1 MKRLSMCLGVVL
13 GIFISHDAYASSI
26 QAHNPETIFARACG
40 SCHGAKGLGGVSW
53 VKNNP
58 ADQRIAPQIAGLAAA
73 TIKVRVRSGADNAAM
88 PGFGVQEI
96 TDAELDALATF
107 IQSNPSG
114 VPTPTQP
121 SGKEIVLNILDA
133 DPWYTDGGKDNKA
146 DPFKDVRRVVLQP
159 DQYLKVIN
167 TGRTW
172 HTFTNATLGKDS
184 GFIGYA
190 GNYKKK
196 KKDLDQ
202 KVKAGMGFYYADQT
216 SGLTAGCNKYIC
228 KIHPY
233 MTVEVCTAGNTPK
246 GPNDVLGLTRA
257 HKHPLGLPSVPG
269 IGDEV
274 WVSTQ
279 SQEEIGEKTT
289 KVKNKSVK
297 DFDGAYQ
304 VINTSNWNVT
314 RIPNVGNNP
323 HNAWPRHTPT
333 RDIVI
338 STNWHDNR
346 LSLMDASTKTVVNE
360 FRSGAAN
367 AHVMVTPGSENR
379 DSWFVSHMGGV
390 AMAEISAELLEAGLN
405 PNISLLRG
413 KAGPHGL
420 WFCDDENHF
429 IVADTFNNS
438 TSIFDVDFGHMA
450 ATATGGTNPLAT
462 GIQNGLGTGGCTRG
476 VATNAATADLSIY
489 DIDPTFAIPHLDHNT
504 TWSAVPTNGAY
515 KNAAGNL
522 SIRVTE
528 PGADLVTPHPLA
540 ASPETIEQKRWAHLP
555 IQSPVSPADATTH
568 GRFVVTANKAS
579 FNVLITGLDSITG
592 LPWGSFMVPAGL
604 GAHGVT
610 FGKKSRCDTNHDGV
624 EDTDAHYPE
633 VVCYYAYVTNT
644 FEDYIGVYDMEKI
657 DINDDKVN
665 NNPSGVGM
673 QNPGSALLAEQV
685 YLEGGAVQAVITLDP
700 GIATLCGSVLDCG
713 TGPTGGTYVSNL
725 PIGVLCP
732 DCRSGVHVG
741 DIPLILTTGAPLAG
755 PAGDPAIADS
765 LTNNGAKSKYAYLK
779 EPVWVD
785 TMTVGCVLAANNCD
799 NTPFESGE
807 VGNLNTEVTLD
818 LELGTNTGAQ
828 GIVVRPASA
837 PWTP

>member
-1 MKRLSMCLGVVL
+1 MKRLL
-13 GIFISHDAYASSI
+13 IFLAVAIWIVIGHDAYATSI
-26 QAHNPETIFARACG
+26 QPQPDSATIFVRACAT
-40 SCHGAKGLGGVSW
+40 CHGAKGLGGVSW

-73 TIKVRVRSGADNAAM
+73 TIKARVRAGAENAAM

-96 TDAELDALATF
+96 TDGELDALAAF
-107 IQSNPSG
+107 IQSNPNG
-114 VPTPTQP
+114 VPTPTKP
-121 SGKEIVLNILDA
+121 GGKEVILYALDA
-133 DPWYTDGGKDNKA
+133 DPWFTDGGKDKKA

-172 HTFTNATLGKDS
+172 HTFTNANLGKDS

-196 KKDLDQ
+196 KGDLDQ
-202 KVKAGMGFYYADQT
+202 KVKAGKGFYYADQT

-257 HKHPLGLPSVPG
+257 HKHPLGLPPVPG
-269 IGDEV
+269 FGDEV

-279 SQEEIGEKTT
+279 SQEEVGEKTT

-304 VINTSNWNVT
+304 VINTTAWTVT

-323 HNAWPRHTPT
+323 HNAWPGHTPS
-333 RDIVI
+333 RDVVI

-346 LSLMDASTKTVVNE
+346 LSLMDANTKSLVNE

-367 AHVMVTPGSENR
+367 AHVMVTPGPENR
-379 DSWFVSHMGGV
+379 DSWFVSHMGGI
-390 AMAEISAELLEAGLN
+390 AMAEISAELLEAGIN
-405 PNISLLRG
+405 PNVSLWRG

-438 TSIFDVDFGHMA
+438 ASIFDVDFGHMA
-450 ATATGGTNPLAT
+450 ATVTGGTNPLAT
-462 GIQNGLGTGGCTRG
+462 GIQNGLGAGGCARG
-476 VATNAATADLSIY
+476 VAANAGTADLAIY
-489 DIDPTFAIPHLDHNT
+489 DIDPTFAIPHLDHYT
-504 TWSAVPTNGAY
+504 TWSEVPANGVY
-515 KNAAGNL
+515 KNTAGNL
-522 SIRVTE
+522 AIRMTE
-528 PGADLVTPHPLA
+528 PGTDLVTSHPLA

-555 IQSPVSPADATTH
+555 IQSPISPPDATTH

-579 FNVLITGLDSITG
+579 FNVLITGMDPTTG
-592 LPWGSFMVPAGL
+592 LPWGSFMAPAGL

-610 FGKKSRCDTNHDGV
+610 FGKKSQCDTDRDGV
-624 EDTDAHYPE
+624 EDTAASPS
-633 VVCYYAYVTNT
+633 VICYYAFVTNT
-644 FEDYIGVYDMEKI
+644 FEDYVSVYDLEKI
-657 DINDDKVN
+657 DINDDMVN
-665 NNPSGVGM
+665 NNPLGVGM
-673 QNPGSALLAEQV
+673 QNPGSALLAERV
-685 YLEGGAVQAVITLDP
+685 YLEGGAVKAVITLDP

-741 DIPLILTTGAPLAG
+741 DIPLTLTTGAPLAG
-755 PAGDPAIADS
+755 PAGQVAD
-765 LTNNGAKSKYAYLK
+765 TGAKSKYAYLK

-785 TMTVGCVLAANNCD
+785 TMTVGCVLGANNCD
-799 NTPFESGE
+799 NTPFEPGE

-828 GIVVRPASA
+828 GIVVRPTSA

>member
-1 MKRLSMCLGVVL
+1 MKRLSIYLGVAIWIL
-13 GIFISHDAYASSI
+13 IGHDAYATSI
-26 QAHNPETIFARACG
+26 QTQDPATIFARACG

-53 VKNNP
+53 VKNDP
-58 ADQRIAPQIAGLAAA
+58 ADQRIAPQIAGLTAA
-73 TIKVRVRSGADNAAM
+73 TIKVRVRSGANNAAM

-107 IQSNPSG
+107 IQNNPSG
-114 VPTPTQP
+114 VPAPATPG
-121 SGKEIVLNILDA
+121 GKEVVLYALDA
-133 DPWYTDGGKDNKA
+133 DPWFTDGGKDKKV
-146 DPFKDVRRVVLQP
+146 DPFKDVKRVVLQP

-172 HTFTNATLGKDS
+172 HTFTNAHNGKDS

-202 KVKAGMGFYYADQT
+202 KVKAGMGYYYADQV

-233 MTVEVCTAGNTPK
+233 MTVEVCTAGNIPK

-274 WVSTQ
+274 WVSAQ
-279 SQEEIGEKTT
+279 SQEEAGEKTT
-289 KVKNKSVK
+289 KIKNKSVK
-297 DFDGAYQ
+297 NFDGAYQ
-304 VINTSNWNVT
+304 VINTATWNIT

-323 HNAWPRHTPT
+323 HNAWPGQTPT

-346 LSLMDASTKTVVNE
+346 LSLMDATTKTVVNE

-367 AHVMVTPGSENR
+367 AHVMVTPGSGNS
-379 DSWFVSHMGGV
+379 DSWFVSHMGGI
-390 AMAEISAELLEAGLN
+390 AMAEISAQLLEAGQN
-405 PNISLLRG
+405 PNIGLWRG

-420 WFCDDENHF
+420 WFCDDEKHF

-438 TSIFDVDFGHMA
+438 TSIFDIDFGHMA
-450 ATATGGTNPLAT
+450 ATDTGGTNPLAT

-476 VATNAATADLSIY
+476 LAANAVTADVSIY
-489 DIDPTFAIPHLDHNT
+489 DIDPSFSTPHLDHNT
-504 TWSAVPTNGAY
+504 TWSAAPAAGVF

-522 SIRVTE
+522 AVKVID
-528 PGADLVTPHPLA
+528 PGADLATPHPLA
-540 ASPETIEQKRWAHLP
+540 PSAIVETIEQKRWAHLP
-555 IQSPVSPADATTH
+555 IQSPISPADATTH

-579 FNVLITGLDSITG
+579 FNVVITGLDSTTG
-592 LPWGSFMVPAGL
+592 VPWGSFTVPAGL

-610 FGKKSRCDTNHDGV
+610 FGKKSRCDTTGDGV
-624 EDTDAHYPE
+624 EDTDYPGAI
-633 VVCYYAYVTNT
+633 CYYAYVTNT
-644 FEDYIGVYDMEKI
+644 FEDYVSVYDLERI
-657 DINDDKVN
+657 DINDDQVN
-665 NNPSGVGM
+665 NNLPGVGM
-673 QNPGSALLAEQV
+673 QNPGSALLTEQV
-685 YLEGGAVQAVITLDP
+685 YLEGGAVEAVITLDP

-732 DCRSGVHVG
+732 DCSSGVHVG

-755 PAGDPAIADS
+755 PAGHVAD
-765 LTNNGAKSKYAYLK
+765 TGAKSKYAYLK

-785 TMTVGCVLAANNCD
+785 TMTVGCVLGANNCD
-799 NTPFESGE
+799 NTPFEAGE
-807 VGNLNTEVTLD
+807 VGNLNAEVTLD

-828 GIVVRPASA
+828 GIVVRPAST

>member
-1 MKRLSMCLGVVL
+1 MKRLSIYLAVAIAILIGN
-13 GIFISHDAYASSI
+13 DAYATSV
-26 QAHNPETIFARACG
+26 QTQEPATIFARACA

-53 VKNNP
+53 VKNDP
-58 ADQRIAPQIAGLAAA
+58 SDQRIAPQIAGYTAD
-73 TIKVRVRSGADNAAM
+73 TIKAMVRRGADNAAM
-88 PGFGVQEI
+88 PAFGVQEI
-96 TDAELDALATF
+96 TDDELDALATF
-107 IQSNPSG
+107 VQDNPNG
-114 VPTPTQP
+114 VPTPTKP
-121 SGKEIVLNILDA
+121 TGKELVLYVLDA
-133 DPWYTDGGKDNKA
+133 DPWFTDRGEDNST
-146 DPFKDVRRVVLQP
+146 DPFNDVRRVVLKEN
-159 DQYLKVIN
+159 QYLKVVN

-172 HTFTNATLGKDS
+172 HAFTNTAVGKDS

-196 KKDLDQ
+196 KGDLKQ
-202 KVKAGMGFYYADQT
+202 NVGAGMGFYYADQT
-216 SGLTAGCNKYIC
+216 TGLATGCNKYIC

-233 MTVEVCTAGNTPK
+233 MTVEVCTAGSTPK
-246 GPNDVLGLTRA
+246 GPNDALGLTRA

-269 IGDEV
+269 IGDEI

-279 SQEEIGEKTT
+279 SQEEVGEKTA
-289 KVKNKSVK
+289 KIKNNSVK

-304 VINTSNWNVT
+304 VINTATWNIT

-323 HNAWPRHTPT
+323 HNAWPGRTAS
-333 RDIVI
+333 RDVVI

-346 LSLMDASTKTVVNE
+346 LSLMDANTKTLVSQ
-360 FRSGAAN
+360 FRSGATN
-367 AHVMVTPGSENR
+367 AHVMVAPGSDNR
-379 DSWFVSHMGGV
+379 DDWFVSHMGGI
-390 AMAEISAELLEAGLN
+390 ATAAISAELLEAGHD
-405 PNISLLRG
+405 PNIGLLRG
-413 KAGPHGL
+413 APGPHGL
-420 WFCDDENHF
+420 WFCDDEHHF

-438 TSIFDVDFGHMA
+438 TSMYDVDFGNV
-450 ATATGGTNPLAT
+450 ATAATGGSIPLAT
-462 GIQNGLGTGGCTRG
+462 GLQNGFGAGGCARG
-476 VATNAATADLSIY
+476 IAANAGTADLSVY
-489 DIDPTFAIPHLDHNT
+489 DIDSTIGSEQLDHNT
-504 TWSAVPTNGAY
+504 AWSAAPTSGLH
-515 KNAAGNL
+515 KNAVGNL
-522 SIRVTE
+522 AVRVTD
-528 PGADLVTPHPLA
+528 PGTDLATPHPA
-540 ASPETIEQKRWAHLP
+540 APTETIEQKRWAHLP
-555 IQSPVSPADATTH
+555 IQSPISPPDATTH
-568 GRFVVTANKAS
+568 GRFMVTANKAS
-579 FNVLITGLDSITG
+579 LNALITGLDSITG

-741 DIPLILTTGAPLAG
+741 DIPLTLTTGAPLAG
-755 PAGDPAIADS
+755 PAGHV
-765 LTNNGAKSKYAYLK
+765 TETGEKSKYAYLK

-785 TMTVGCVLAANNCD
+785 TMTVGCVLGGNDCD
-799 NTPFESGE
+799 NSVESGE
-807 VGNLNTEVTLD
+807 VGVLNQEVTLD